1 MIQRKFILG
10 EEWLYYKLYC
20 GPRTADHLLSA
31 LILPLTEKLL
41 SENLI
46 AQWFFIRYADPK
58 PHLRLRFKLQDN
70 VNIGKVITEMK
81 NQTLPYIEEKR
92 LWKVQT
98 DTYTRELERYGN
110 TTMELSETLF
120 FHDSILITKAM
131 DLVEDDE
138 LYFLF
143 MLQCISSF
151 VHAFSFSA
159 EEELRFYQKNALAFK
174 EEFNMDKP
182 SKLALDK
189 KYRGL
194 RKEIDQFLS
203 SGASEYPPLWEVLKA
218 RDTYISKGII
228 VLLDKN
234 KAGALEVPLQSLM
247 SSYIHMFVNR
257 AFRGKQRFY
266 ELVIYDF
273 LERHTKSSIKRKTII
288 KHE

>member
-20 GPRTADHLLSA
+20 GARTADHLLST
-31 LILPLTEKLL
+31 LILPVTEKLL
-41 SENLI
+41 NENHI
-46 AQWFFIRYADPK
+46 EQWFFIRYADPK
-58 PHLRLRFKLQDN
+58 PHLRLRFKLKEISS
-70 VNIGKVITEMK
+70 IGSVIAAMKTE
-81 NQTLPYIEEKR
+81 TLPYIHEKR
-92 LWKVQT
+92 LWKIQT
-98 DTYTRELERYGN
+98 DTYARELERYGN

-143 MLQCISSF
+143 MLRCIRSF
-151 VHAFSFSA
+151 VQAFSFSA

-174 EEFNMDKP
+174 EEFKMDKS
-182 SKLALDK
+182 SKLPLDK

-203 SGASEYPPLWEVLKA
+203 SGASEYAPLWELLKA
-218 RDTYISKGII
+218 RDTHISKEITT
-228 VLLDKN
+228 LLDKN
-234 KAGALEVPLQSLM
+234 KEGTLEVPIQSLM
-247 SSYIHMFVNR
+247 SSYIHMCVNR

-273 LERHTKSSIKRKTII
+273 LERHTKSSIKRKVVV
-288 KHE
+288 